1 MLTTILALVVSA
13 AIDSTTLFIGDQT
26 DLHLRATCE
35 AGEQVQMPVLAEQL
49 VDGIEIVDRT
59 IVDTTTLQDGRVQY
73 NQYLTLTSFQDS
85 LFYIEPLAFVSGDDT
100 VWSESLMLNVV
111 QPFEMDSTDMAITD
125 IKGIYKAPIWWWG
138 ILRWVLLALAIAG
151 VGVGGYYLITYLR
164 NRFGDASATDVPTEP
179 LRPAEEVALEKL
191 DAIREQKIWQS
202 GQVKEYHTQ
211 LTDVVREYIAR
222 RFEVSST
229 EQTSDET
236 LRAMRGLLS
245 DKKELYEDLRKM
257 LTLADL
263 VKFARWTTTPDENE
277 LSLRSAYAFVKET
290 TPIEEEQKES

>member
-1 MLTTILALVVSA
+1 MLTMILALVVSA

-35 AGEQVQMPVLAEQL
+35 VGQQVQLPLLEEQL
-49 VDGIEIVDRT
+49 ISGIEIVDKT
-59 IVDTTTLQDGRVQY
+59 IIDTTALNDGRVQY
-73 NQYLTLTSFQDS
+73 DQYLTLTSFEDS
-85 LFYIEPLAFVSGDDT
+85 LFYIAPLPFVSEGDT
-100 VWSESLMLNVV
+100 IWSESLMLNVV

-125 IKGIYKAPIWWWG
+125 IKGIYRAPIWWWG

-151 VGVGGYYLITYLR
+151 VGVGGYYLITYLKGR
-164 NRFGDASATDVPTEP
+164 SRKNEEEIAITEP

-191 DAIREQKIWQS
+191 DIIREQKLWQT

-222 RFEVSST
+222 RFEVSSV

-236 LRAMRGLLS
+236 LRAMKPLLH
-245 DKKELYEDLRKM
+245 DKKELYEQLRKM
-257 LTLADL
+257 LSLADL
-263 VKFARWTTTPDENE
+263 VKFAKWTATPDENE
-277 LSLRSAYAFVKET
+277 LSLRNAYAFVKET
-290 TPIEEEQKES
+290 TNNSSEE

>member
-1 MLTTILALVVSA
+1 MLTMILALVVSA

-35 AGEQVQMPVLAEQL
+35 AGQQVQLPVLEEQL
-49 VDGIEIVDRT
+49 ISGIEIVDKT
-59 IVDTTTLQDGRVQY
+59 IIDTTTLNDGRVQY
-73 NQYLTLTSFQDS
+73 DQYLTLTSFEDS
-85 LFYIEPLAFVSGDDT
+85 LFYIAPLPFVSEGDT
-100 VWSESLMLNVV
+100 IWSESLMLNVV

-125 IKGIYKAPIWWWG
+125 IKGIYRAPIWWWG

-151 VGVGGYYLITYLR
+151 VGVGGYYLITYLKGR
-164 NRFGDASATDVPTEP
+164 SCKTEEEIAITEP

-191 DAIREQKIWQS
+191 DIIREQKLWQT

-222 RFEVSST
+222 RFEVSSV

-236 LRAMRGLLS
+236 LRAMKPLLH
-245 DKKELYEDLRKM
+245 DKKELYEQLRKM
-257 LTLADL
+257 LSLADL
-263 VKFARWTTTPDENE
+263 VKFAKWTATPDENE
-277 LSLRSAYAFVKET
+277 LSLRNAYAFVKET
-290 TPIEEEQKES
+290 TNNSSEE

>member
-1 MLTTILALVVSA
+1 MMILALVVSA
-13 AIDSTTLFIGDQT
+13 TIDSTTLYIGDQT

-35 AGEQVQMPVLAEQL
+35 ASLQVQMPLLEEQL
-49 VDGIEIVDRT
+49 IPGIEIVDRT
-59 IVDTTTLQDGRVQY
+59 MIDTTILKDGRVQY
-73 NQYLTLTSFQDS
+73 NQYLTLTSFADS
-85 LFYIEPLAFVSGDDT
+85 LFYIAPLPFVSGHDT
-100 VWSESLMLNVV
+100 VWSEPLTLNVV
-111 QPFEMDSTDMAITD
+111 QPFEMDSTDLTITD

-138 ILRWVLLALAIAG
+138 ILRWVLLAIAI
-151 VGVGGYYLITYLR
+151 VGIGIGGYYLITYLKKR
-164 NRFGDASATDVPTEP
+164 TSHEEVAAAAEP

-191 DAIREQKIWQS
+191 DIIREQKIWQT

-211 LTDVVREYIAR
+211 LTDVVREYIDR

-236 LRAMRGLLS
+236 LRAMRQPL
-245 DKKELYEDLRKM
+245 KEQKDLYEQLRKM

-263 VKFARWTTTPDENE
+263 VKFAKWTTTPDENE

-290 TPIEEEQKES
+290 TPIEEV

>member
-1 MLTTILALVVSA
+1 MLATILALVVSA

-202 GQVKEYHTQ
+202 GQIKEYHTQ

-263 VKFARWTTTPDENE
+263 VKFAKWTTTPDENE